1 MPLLQKIEEHDCQI
15 AIWDMRESLDSLIRS
30 SGSLELS
37 KFKTEKRKKEFLAS
51 RLLLN
56 ELLPNAS
63 ISYNKYGAPEIGN
76 NHFISIS
83 HSKNLAAIIISKNKV
98 GLDIEIISEKPLRLT
113 SKFISKD
120 SHNPLSEEKATLI
133 WSCKEAIYKWYQKG
147 SVDFIADIKIKA
159 FIIKDKGQVMAAF
172 KNQELSLYYKKIE
185 THFLVYVCK

>member
-133 WSCKEAIYKWYQKG
+133 WSCKEAIYKWHQKG
-147 SVDFIADIKIKA
+147 SVDFIADIKIKP
-159 FIIKDKGQVMAAF
+159 FIIKDKGQVLAAF